1 MRALPSSRC
10 AHAPLQRQHATRA
23 LGAQQWRARVLTH
36 SARAD
41 TVPVWETL
49 VTVSNDGT
57 QSSDEQQELVDTLWS
72 LQYRTPGACCASAG
86 PVVQS
91 VMARDSDM
99 APRAAVYY
107 RFSSQAQAERFVA
120 GPAFADAKARLLG
133 SAAVSLSL
141 WKVMVPN
148 DMEALFKRGPAFDV
162 GVDLVLMLEPAAA
175 VSPAAAEAAVAAAEG
190 SAAPAA
196 AAVPMDVV
204 VDVVGRMQRA
214 ALALSAVQVSCGQ
227 DVMALDSRFVWM
239 GRFPQEEAAQ
249 RFLRSPVVQELVAAA
264 AAASPDASKPALAL
278 TSAAIIEVG
287 AVDQSKQGR
296 V

>member
-1 MRALPSSRC
+1 M
-10 AHAPLQRQHATRA
+10 
-23 LGAQQWRARVLTH
+23 
-36 SARAD
+36 
-41 TVPVWETL
+41 
-49 VTVSNDGT
+49 VSNDGT

-72 LQYRTPGACCASAG
+72 LQYRTPGKRLKWSSACCASAG

-91 VMARDSDM
+91 VTARDGDL

-133 SAAVSLSL
+133 SSAVSLSL

-162 GVDLVLMLEPAAA
+162 GVDLVLTLEPAG
-175 VSPAAAEAAVAAAEG
+175 AVAAAAAAAAT
-190 SAAPAA
+190 AAPAA
-196 AAVPMDVV
+196 AAAEGAAAAPAAASVPMDVV

-227 DVMALDSRFVWM
+227 DVMALDTRFVWM

-249 RFLRSPVVQELVAAA
+249 RFLRSPVLQELAAA
-264 AAASPDASKPALAL
+264 AAAAPGVDTPALAL
-278 TSAAIIEVG
+278 TSASMIEVG

>member
-1 MRALPSSRC
+1 M
-10 AHAPLQRQHATRA
+10 
-23 LGAQQWRARVLTH
+23 
-36 SARAD
+36 
-41 TVPVWETL
+41 
-49 VTVSNDGT
+49 VSNEGT
-57 QSSDEQQELVDTLWS
+57 QSHDEQQELVDTLWS

-91 VMARDSDM
+91 VMARESNM

-133 SAAVSLSL
+133 SGTVSLSL
-141 WKVMVPN
+141 WKVTVPN

-162 GVDLVLMLEPAAA
+162 GVDLVLMLEPAG
-175 VSPAAAEAAVAAAEG
+175 AETAVAAADEG
-190 SAAPAA
+190 AEAPAA
-196 AAVPMDVV
+196 ATVPTEVV

-227 DVMALDSRFVWM
+227 DVMALGSRFVWM

-249 RFLRSPVVQELVAAA
+249 RFLRSPVVQELAAA
-264 AAASPDASKPALAL
+264 AAAAPDASKPALAL
-278 TSAAIIEVG
+278 TSAAVIEVG